1 MTIRCVSIK
10 ETTWLCRYPNNPI
23 LRAITP
29 KDTCRNL
36 NIFPVKLTQEAI
48 SVDVSRATGM
58 NVQSGKGG
66 ADTSIDAN
74 NVFGVE
80 SRPYYEAQ
88 NPISKP

>member
-1 MTIRCVSIK
+1 M
-10 ETTWLCRYPNNPI
+10 

-29 KDTCRNL
+29 QNTCRNL

-48 SVDVSRATGM
+48 SVDVSGVTQVAAP
-58 NVQSGKGG
+58 SGKGG

-80 SRPYYEAQ
+80 SRPYYEAE
-88 NPISKP
+88 NPISANSSSNPAEAFVPVLKVNLG